1 MIAPLRALAV
11 IAALV
16 LLIVP
21 SAAITVTAEPIGTTL
36 ETLTEKGVT
45 VFSYDASPEGNA
57 IQRIGIDAPTGT
69 LVSFTLTYG
78 SGSTA
83 SGTLHY
89 YNDGFYRQ
97 TSDITLGGE
106 SSSYTYVG
114 LQEIGRFYVSG
125 YGRNESEPGVW
136 EKGFLVFGSTAGL
149 STISNDFVFLP
160 VSGDPVIY
168 KIDVSSNNPV
178 DVAIYYAPRDDVAAA
193 TEKSFLDVA
202 NEWVQFATGI
212 ATTIYGVLTSAF
224 RWIKFF
230 FIDNLGMTISLYIAG
245 SLAIAARRSRGNPIT
260 VLRQFFRDQKNL
272 FEFIM
277 SLWERLVNIIAKFR
291 GIFRI

>member
-1 MIAPLRALAV
+1 MTHAPRIFAV
-11 IAALV
+11 LV
-16 LLIVP
+16 LLIALALPV
-21 SAAITVTAEPIGTTL
+21 SAVVVTAEPIGTTL
-36 ETLTEKGVT
+36 ETLTEKGIT

-57 IQRIGIDAPTGT
+57 IQRMGIDVPTGT
-69 LVSFTLTYG
+69 TVSYTLTYG

-89 YNDGFYRQ
+89 YNDGFFQQ
-97 TSDITLGGE
+97 TSDISLEGE

-125 YGRNESEPGVW
+125 YGRNETTPGVW
-136 EKGFLVFGSTAGL
+136 EKGFLVFGSTAGI

-168 KIDVSSNNPV
+168 KIDITSNNPV
-178 DVAIYYAPRDDVAAA
+178 DVAIYYAPRADVAAA
-193 TEKSFLDVA
+193 AEKSFLDVV

-212 ATTIYGVLTSAF
+212 ATTIYDVVTSAF

-277 SLWERLVNIIAKFR
+277 SLWERLVNIVATFR